1 MDIPQ
6 GYKHTELGIIPE
18 DWALQSVGK
27 HCIVKA
33 RIGWQGLRSDEYLE
47 SGEYG
52 LITSTDIIDGI
63 IIPEALLLFAFA
75 NIPIID
81 VGKS

>member
-1 MDIPQ
+1 MNIPQ

-63 IIPEALLLFAFA
+63 IRRDGSRRVLCDQYAHSNEEE
-75 NIPIID
+75 
-81 VGKS
+81 